1 MMQKFL
7 HVEHW
12 NVHQSEMDMHILIFL
27 NVKIH
32 NNYLY
37 TYTR

>member
-12 NVHQSEMDMHILIFL
+12 NVHQSEMDMHILIFFKCKNTQQL
-27 NVKIH
+27 SI
-32 NNYLY
+32 YLH
-37 TYTR
+37 